1 MIGKLNEIPRSG
13 YGPQAFTRFHVNQLS
28 IQYLFFHWFVECRT
42 SGHKRGGD
50 LFFTSKKRK
59 EKKIEPNWVGPAG
72 LMINTRRLFLKMS
85 ATTILLDSE
94 VLDCIGALRARELA
108 SEWRRGRK
116 LPIRAL
122 TRIFLLRTVTSLFI
136 ESRLNRRQRHPASLF
151 STPPSSSHP
160 PPGHYLP
167 LIEGHLYHYHYC
179 LLCKQVNRRS
189 FSDVPIVLQACP
201 ATNNKWNCGKQ
212 RSTLYK
218 RRCKIEFNKQNC
230 TNGIE
235 QIELY
240 KWRDTNGIAASAN
253 IWQIVPTHSRMLFLS
268 QLLDLYNPLSI
279 INILVGGL

>member
-1 MIGKLNEIPRSG
+1 
-13 YGPQAFTRFHVNQLS
+13 
-28 IQYLFFHWFVECRT
+28 
-42 SGHKRGGD
+42 
-50 LFFTSKKRK
+50 
-59 EKKIEPNWVGPAG
+59 
-72 LMINTRRLFLKMS
+72 MS

-108 SEWRRGRK
+108 SEWRSGRK

-136 ESRLNRRQRHPASLF
+136 ESRLNRRQRHPSSLF
-151 STPPSSSHP
+151 STPSSSSHP
-160 PPGHYLP
+160 PPGHYLF

-179 LLCKQVNRRS
+179 LLCKQVNRSS
-189 FSDVPIVLQACP
+189 FSDVPIVLQGRP

-212 RSTLYK
+212 GSTLYK
-218 RRCKIEFNKQNC
+218 RRCKIEFNKWRD

-268 QLLDLYNPLSI
+268 QLLEPYNPLNI
-279 INILVGGL
+279 INILVGGFDSIITKPFFL